1 MQITRISKILKLN
14 MKENHYQFEDQQNYC
29 GSSSAMSSSFGTTPE
44 RHSSFSQDSE
54 TVSSLHSSSS
64 SDNYSPRVTPSQD
77 DSAIIVHKR
86 KLGKKAKSYAYRI
99 REHVKL
105 GPKFSETVKGKLKIV
120 KEGGRR
126 NIFRNMFN
134 VNEGEKLL
142 KASQCYLYTTAG
154 PIAGILFI
162 STEKIAFCSERPIA
176 VPFPSGGILRTP
188 YKVVIPVKKIKRAY
202 ASVNENKP
210 SQKYIEIVTED
221 NFEFWFMGFVRYE
234 KAFLNLQKAISM
246 SN

>member
-1 MQITRISKILKLN
+1 
-14 MKENHYQFEDQQNYC
+14 MKEHPHFEDHLNSS
-29 GSSSAMSSSFGTTPE
+29 GSSMGMSSSFGTTPE

-54 TVSSLHSSSS
+54 SLSTLHSPSS
-64 SDNYSPRVTPSQD
+64 SDYSPRITPSQD
-77 DSAIIVHKR
+77 DSTIIIQQR

-105 GPKFSETVKGKLKIV
+105 GAKFSETVKGKLKIV
-120 KEGGRR
+120 KGGGRR
-126 NIFRNMFN
+126 NIFRHMFN

-162 STEKIAFCSERPIA
+162 STDKIAFCSERPIA
-176 VPFPSGGILRTP
+176 IPFPSGGILRTP
-188 YKVVIPVKKIKRAY
+188 YKVVIPVKKIKRAHP
-202 ASVNENKP
+202 SVNENKP
-210 SQKYIEIVTED
+210 SQKYIDIVTED

>member
-1 MQITRISKILKLN
+1 
-14 MKENHYQFEDQQNYC
+14 MKKHHNFEDHHLNSC
-29 GSSSAMSSSFGTTPE
+29 DSALGMSSSFGTTPE

-54 TVSSLHSSSS
+54 SVGVLHSPTS
-64 SDNYSPRVTPSQD
+64 SDYSPRITPSQD
-77 DSAIIVHKR
+77 DSTVIIQKR

-99 REHVKL
+99 REHVKM

-126 NIFRNMFN
+126 NIFKHMFN

-162 STEKIAFCSERPIA
+162 STHKIAFCSERPIA

-188 YKVVIPVKKIKRAY
+188 YKVVIPVNKIKRTH

-234 KAFLNLQKAISM
+234 KAFLNLQKAFSM

>member
-1 MQITRISKILKLN
+1 MKKHHNFQEVHRLN
-14 MKENHYQFEDQQNYC
+14 SS
-29 GSSSAMSSSFGTTPE
+29 GSSLAMSSSFGTTTPE

-54 TVSSLHSSSS
+54 STLHSPSSS
-64 SDNYSPRVTPSQD
+64 YCSPTIITPSQD
-77 DSAIIVHKR
+77 DSAVIIEKR

-105 GPKFSETVKGKLKIV
+105 GPTFSETVKGKLKIV
-120 KEGGRR
+120 KEGGRK
-126 NIFRNMFN
+126 NIFRHMFN

-162 STEKIAFCSERPIA
+162 STHKIAFCSERPIS

-188 YKVVIPVKKIKRAY
+188 YKVVIPVKKIKRAHP
-202 ASVNENKP
+202 SVNENKP
-210 SQKYIEIVTED
+210 SQKYMEIVTED

-246 SN
+246 SF

>member
-1 MQITRISKILKLN
+1 
-14 MKENHYQFEDQQNYC
+14 MKKHHIFQEDHQN
-29 GSSSAMSSSFGTTPE
+29 SSSSSLAMSSSFGTSTPE

-54 TVSSLHSSSS
+54 SAASALHSPSS
-64 SDNYSPRVTPSQD
+64 SDYSPRVTPSQD
-77 DSAIIVHKR
+77 DSAVIIQKR

-105 GPKFSETVKGKLKIV
+105 GSKFSETVKGKLNIV

-126 NIFRNMFN
+126 NIFRHMFN
-134 VNEGEKLL
+134 VNDGEKLL

-162 STEKIAFCSERPIA
+162 STDKIAFCSERPIA
-176 VPFPSGGILRTP
+176 VPCPSGGILRTP
-188 YKVVIPVKKIKRAY
+188 YKVVIPVTKIKRAHP
-202 ASVNENKP
+202 SVNENKP

>member
-1 MQITRISKILKLN
+1 
-14 MKENHYQFEDQQNYC
+14 MKEHPHFEDHLNSS
-29 GSSSAMSSSFGTTPE
+29 GSSMGMSSSFGTTPE

-54 TVSSLHSSSS
+54 SLSTLHSPSS
-64 SDNYSPRVTPSQD
+64 SDYSPRITPSQD
-77 DSAIIVHKR
+77 DSTIIIQQR

-105 GPKFSETVKGKLKIV
+105 GAKFSETVKGKLKIV
-120 KEGGRR
+120 KGGGRR
-126 NIFRNMFN
+126 NIFRHLFN

-162 STEKIAFCSERPIA
+162 STDKIAFCSERPIA

-188 YKVVIPVKKIKRAY
+188 YKVVIPVKKIKRVHP
-202 ASVNENKP
+202 SVNENKP
-210 SQKYIEIVTED
+210 SQKYIDIVTED

>member
-1 MQITRISKILKLN
+1 M
-14 MKENHYQFEDQQNYC
+14 EEHYHFDDLQNSS
-29 GSSSAMSSSFGTTPE
+29 GSSLGMSSSFGTTPE
-44 RHSSFSQDSE
+44 RHSSFSQDSDS
-54 TVSSLHSSSS
+54 VSALHSPSS
-64 SDNYSPRVTPSQD
+64 SDYSPRITPSQD
-77 DSAIIVHKR
+77 DSTVIIQKR

-126 NIFRNMFN
+126 NIFKHMFN
-134 VNEGEKLL
+134 VQEGEKLL

-162 STEKIAFCSERPIA
+162 STDKIAFCSERPIA

-202 ASVNENKP
+202 PSVNKNKP
-210 SQKYIEIVTED
+210 SQKYIEIITED

>member
-1 MQITRISKILKLN
+1 MNKHHNFQEDHLN
-14 MKENHYQFEDQQNYC
+14 SS
-29 GSSSAMSSSFGTTPE
+29 GSSLAMSSSFGTTTPE

-54 TVSSLHSSSS
+54 STLHSPSS
-64 SDNYSPRVTPSQD
+64 SDHYSPTIITPSHD
-77 DSAIIVHKR
+77 DSAVIIQKR

-120 KEGGRR
+120 KEGGRK
-126 NIFRNMFN
+126 NIFRHMFN

-162 STEKIAFCSERPIA
+162 STHKIAFCSERPIS

-188 YKVVIPVKKIKRAY
+188 YKVVIPVKKIKRAHP
-202 ASVNENKP
+202 SVNENKP
-210 SQKYIEIVTED
+210 SQKYMEIVTED

-246 SN
+246 SF

>member
-1 MQITRISKILKLN
+1 
-14 MKENHYQFEDQQNYC
+14 MKKHHIFQEDHQNSS
-29 GSSSAMSSSFGTTPE
+29 GSSLAMSSSFGTSTPE

-54 TVSSLHSSSS
+54 SAASSLHSPSS
-64 SDNYSPRVTPSQD
+64 SDYSPRITPSQD
-77 DSAIIVHKR
+77 DSAVIIQKR

-105 GPKFSETVKGKLKIV
+105 GSKFSETVKGKLKIV
-120 KEGGRR
+120 KGGRR
-126 NIFRNMFN
+126 NIFRHMFN
-134 VNEGEKLL
+134 VNDGEKLL

-154 PIAGILFI
+154 PIAGIIFI
-162 STEKIAFCSERPIA
+162 STDKITFCSERPIA

-188 YKVVIPVKKIKRAY
+188 YKVVIPVPKIKRAHP
-202 ASVNENKP
+202 SVNENKP

-234 KAFLNLQKAISM
+234 KAFLNLQKVISM

>member
-1 MQITRISKILKLN
+1 
-14 MKENHYQFEDQQNYC
+14 MKKHHIFQEDHQNSS
-29 GSSSAMSSSFGTTPE
+29 GSSLAMSSSFGTSTPE

-54 TVSSLHSSSS
+54 STASALHSPSS
-64 SDNYSPRVTPSQD
+64 SDYSPRVTPM
-77 DSAIIVHKR
+77 
-86 KLGKKAKSYAYRI
+86 KLGS
-99 REHVKL
+99 
-105 GPKFSETVKGKLKIV
+105 KFSETVKGKLNIV

-126 NIFRNMFN
+126 NIFRHMFN
-134 VNEGEKLL
+134 VNDGEKLL
-142 KASQCYLYTTAG
+142 KASQCYLYTTTG

-162 STEKIAFCSERPIA
+162 STDKIAFCSERPIA
-176 VPFPSGGILRTP
+176 VPCPSGGILRTP
-188 YKVVIPVKKIKRAY
+188 YKVVIPVTKIKRAHP
-202 ASVNENKP
+202 SVNENKP